1 MRIESWIVE
10 RVCSKSVGVQGTVGE
25 LLCLEIWCQAREE
38 AGQQLGQPSLAP
50 KNDIVIV
57 FCYYCARALFNS
69 NAQTSAISTQFITSI
84 EDGISFILQKEDLR
98 KKSQYISSQY
108 SFAFDCLKET
118 DDL

>member
-1 MRIESWIVE
+1 M
-10 RVCSKSVGVQGTVGE
+10 
-25 LLCLEIWCQAREE
+25 CLEIWHQEWEE

-50 KNDIVIV
+50 ENDTVIV

-69 NAQTSAISTQFITSI
+69 NAQTSSISTQLIASI

-98 KKSQYISSQY
+98 GKKSQYISSQY

-118 DDL
+118 DDLWKCV